1 MRKFLPV
8 FLPMTAIEGQK
19 RRLQGGG
26 TQEIGSCSERVGLSY
41 VPALA
46 SWGMKQNPYRVSGRC
61 LYGLVLE
68 IKLKKTAP

>member
-1 MRKFLPV
+1 MRGRK
-8 FLPMTAIEGQK
+8 GGY
-19 RRLQGGG
+19 RGGG
-26 TQEIGSCSERVGLSY
+26 TQEIGRCSERVGLSY
-41 VPALA
+41 VPASA

>member
-8 FLPMTAIEGQK
+8 FLPMTADEGQK

-26 TQEIGSCSERVGLSY
+26 TQEIGCCSDSVGLSY

-46 SWGMKQNPYRVSGRC
+46 SWGMKQNPYRVFGRC